1 MIRGEVEWKK
11 SARREEIPKVSCY
24 RCGRQRPACEMVEVG
39 LDVYIC
45 AEGCRKAANTEE
57 TK

>member
-11 SARREEIPKVSCY
+11 SARREEMPKVICY

-45 AEGCRKAANTEE
+45 AGGCRKKEGALQ
-57 TK
+57 K